1 MKDFPLYG
9 AGPGLR
15 QDIASKV
22 LPVMV
27 KVAVHSHI
35 EMVWKIVQTYYTHI
49 VDCKVNFNPITLLPI
64 NNTCT
69 VKRTQ

>member
-1 MKDFPLYG
+1 
-9 AGPGLR
+9 
-15 QDIASKV
+15 
-22 LPVMV
+22 MV